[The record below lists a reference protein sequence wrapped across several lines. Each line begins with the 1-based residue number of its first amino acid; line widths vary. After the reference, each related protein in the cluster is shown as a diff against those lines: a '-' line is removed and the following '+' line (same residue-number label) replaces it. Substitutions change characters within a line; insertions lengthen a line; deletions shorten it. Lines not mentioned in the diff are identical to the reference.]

1 MCLREGCLP
10 GACDGCHAH
19 RVRLTTLELLVILA
33 AVLLVFTPIVV
44 LMERR
49 RGARLAAVW
58 APMGIA
64 GAYLWFWSTLTRHA
78 RWLAVPGAALIVA
91 GCAVQFAVR
100 RSGGRRNGTTP
111 S

>member
-1 MCLREGCLP
+1 MRLPDGCLP

-49 RGARLAAVW
+49 RGAGLAAVW

-64 GAYLWFWSTLTRHA
+64 GVYLWFWSRLTRHA
-78 RWLAVPGAALIVA
+78 QWLAVAGVALI
-91 GCAVQFAVR
+91 GQLRHSIR
-100 RSGGRRNGTTP
+100 RAPVGRTP
-111 S
+111 